1 MKPGSWQQSNVIRWT
16 VPPQNVKSLNKHAI
30 LDLIRFTPGGISRVE
45 LARQINLT
53 RAAVTGIINDLQ
65 NAGLVREVEG
75 SSAGGRTPIVL
86 EINPRRGF
94 VVGIDMG
101 ATHVILL
108 LADFSA
114 RLILELEEALDINM
128 GPQPCLEV
136 VDRIMRE
143 LLQKAGLG
151 IEQILAIGVGVPGPT
166 VIEAGMVSG
175 PPIMPGWDGYPIR
188 EHLQSLWNCP
198 VSLNN
203 DAELGALG
211 EWSYGAGRGEREL
224 VYVKVGTGI
233 GSGLLLDGQIYH
245 GSNGSAGEIGHTT
258 IEEHGP
264 LCVCGNR
271 GCLEALAGGRAVA
284 QRAIDAVHKGQ
295 RTILAEVSPL
305 DGMNWRDV
313 VHAARRG
320 DLVAQHIVAEAG
332 AHLGTA
338 IASMVNLINPSMVV
352 IGGGVSQIGDYL
364 LEPIR
369 RTVQQRS
376 LKVASRSLRIT
387 EALLGRRSSGM
398 GAVVQALS
406 FVMHQIAEE
415 S

>member
-1 MKPGSWQQSNVIRWT
+1 M
-16 VPPQNVKSLNKHAI
+16 
-30 LDLIRFTPGGISRVE
+30 E
-45 LARQINLT
+45 LARQVNLT

-86 EINPRRGF
+86 EVNPRRGF
-94 VVGIDMG
+94 VVGVDMG
-101 ATHVILL
+101 ATHVTLL

-114 RLILELEEALDINM
+114 RLILELEEPLDINM
-128 GPQPCLEV
+128 GPEPCLDV
-136 VDRIMRE
+136 VDRKMGE
-143 LLQKAGLG
+143 LLVQAGLG
-151 IEQILAIGVGVPGPT
+151 IEQILSIGVGVPGPT

-188 EHLQSLWNCP
+188 EHLQSLWRCP

-211 EWSYGAGRGEREL
+211 EWSYGAGRGEHQL

-233 GSGLLLDGQIYH
+233 GAGLLLDGQIYH
-245 GSNGSAGEIGHTT
+245 GTSGSAGEIGHTT
-258 IEEHGP
+258 IEENGP

-284 QRAIDAVHKGQ
+284 QRAVESVRKGQ
-295 RTILAEVSPL
+295 RTILAEVTPL
-305 DGMNWRDV
+305 ENMTWRNV

-320 DLVAQHIVAEAG
+320 DLVAQQIVADAG

-338 IASMVNLINPSMVV
+338 IASVVNIFNPSMVV
-352 IGGGVSQIGDYL
+352 IGGGLSQIGDYL

-387 EALLGRRSSGM
+387 EALLGRRASGM

-406 FVMHQIAEE
+406 IVMHQIAEE